1 MHYKQDMHV
10 YSTLKCYTATLSTT
24 YLADVP
30 SDLCQNML
38 CLHMQIS
45 DFGMSRDLAQEDY
58 YISHGGKVPVK
69 WTAPEVCMYIYV
81 RAHVYLFMYGH
92 WVCICIPSLIRRGCS
107 LQEETLDV

>member
-1 MHYKQDMHV
+1 MHCKQDMHV
-10 YSTLKCYTATLSTT
+10 NLTLKYYTTMLITT
-24 YLADVP
+24 YIADVP

-69 WTAPEVCMYIYV
+69 WTAPEVYI
-81 RAHVYLFMYGH
+81 HVLTD
-92 WVCICIPSLIRRGCS
+92 I
-107 LQEETLDV
+107 